1 MNEQDRQ
8 GRVMTKS
15 STKSADV
22 SDGNPLPAAAKSTDR
37 APGTAARPIT
47 PETLRDPEF
56 RKHIAAFRARLQSA
70 VGQIV
75 MAMSMVPRYKAQ
87 PIGDLQSLVIEP
99 LMRDRIAI
107 ASERADEDADPASGA
122 LAGIAFWASVNDE
135 TDARIREQI
144 KAGAFPVRLKPDD
157 WTSGDRVW
165 LLDVIAPTQKMA
177 AAVMINFRKVLKSGA
192 DVRIHPV
199 VARQMD
205 PELLKKLGATPA
217 AAATPT
223 KTTPA

>member
-1 MNEQDRQ
+1 
-8 GRVMTKS
+8 MTTNT
-15 STKSADV
+15 TKTA
-22 SDGNPLPAAAKSTDR
+22 GAANGGQAPAASTAADR
-37 APGTAARPIT
+37 APTAGARPIT

-70 VGQIV
+70 VGQVV

-107 ASERADEDADPASGA
+107 ASEKADEGADPASGA

-144 KAGAFPVRLKPDD
+144 KAGTFPIRLKPED
-157 WTSGDRVW
+157 WTSGEKVW

-205 PELLKKLGATPA
+205 PELLKKLGAAPTA
-217 AAATPT
+217 APGPT